1 MKNNSNFYIVDK
13 KVLPEVF
20 LKVVEVKNL
29 MDNNNA
35 KNIQEAVNIVGI
47 SRSSFYKYKDYIFP
61 LNENLKGKTLTIA
74 CNLDNTRGLLS
85 NLLNV
90 IASDGANILTINQ
103 TIPIN
108 NIANITITIDTVN
121 IVSEV
126 ELLMDKLKKIKGVQ
140 TLKIIAREWIKC
152 LK

>member
-1 MKNNSNFYIVDK
+1 MKKNSNFYIVDK

-20 LKVVEVKNL
+20 LKVVEVKEI
-29 MDNNNA
+29 MENNKA

-47 SRSSFYKYKDYIFP
+47 SRSSFYKYRDYIFP

-74 CNLDNTRGLLS
+74 CNLDNIPGLLS

-90 IASDGANILTINQ
+90 IASEAANILTINQ

-108 NIANITITIDTVN
+108 DIANVTITFDTAQMT
-121 IVSEV
+121 SEV
-126 ELLMDKLKKIKGVQ
+126 ELLIDKLKKIQGVK
-140 TLKIIAREWIKC
+140 TLKIIARE
-152 LK
+152 